1 MKSTEKYNRIR
12 PLKIYEILKRETDEE
27 HPIGTEELRAKLLE
41 FGIDSHRTTIY
52 ADIEL
57 LNECGYEIMCRRGRS
72 NLYYVSD
79 RSFNDPELRI
89 LMDAVQAASFITEKK
104 SSELVDK
111 IAQLAGSKKAEV
123 LKSNIVKFNDAK
135 NTNESIYYNVDTIIE
150 ATNAS
155 KQVIFLYY
163 DYDENHNK
171 VYRRKGHHYV
181 VTPLATVFADGH
193 YYLMTFD
200 SRFGSLTSYRLDR
213 MEKVEIEWTKDAE
226 LPPEGLIDGMS
237 AYKKQLFGMFSGE
250 ETRVTIQADR
260 KLIGAIFDLFG
271 ENVHIVKD
279 GENTVRFTANVQVSD
294 LFFGWCSSF
303 GDKLKLLAPQETV
316 VKFWEY
322 LDSLTNNNKS

>member
-12 PLKIYEILKRETDEE
+12 PLKIYEILKKETDED
-27 HPIGTEELRAKLLE
+27 HPMGTEELRAKLLE

-72 NLYYVSD
+72 NLYYVAD

-135 NTNESIYYNVDTIIE
+135 NTNESIYYNVNTIIE

-213 MEKVEIEWTKDAE
+213 MEKVEIEWAKDAE
-226 LPPEGLIDGMS
+226 LPPDGLIDGMS